1 MGLGKK
7 SINLV
12 KKVLNDKNKRSMY
25 TEEELQYMEMQ
36 LERMIET
43 RKRRK
48 LERKQ
53 KGFVTVTPG

>member
-53 KGFVTVTPG
+53 KGFANHE